1 MKIFYWSPFL
11 SQIATISSVLRS
23 AESITNYSIK
33 KHSISIID
41 SVGEWEN
48 YNNLKNIDFIKLY
61 KKSFYNN
68 LPKGGFLKSRFSQ
81 LIIFVFSFNKLLKL
95 LNKDQPDFLIAHLIT
110 SLPIL
115 LSFFISKKTKII
127 LRISGLPRL
136 NIFRKLYWK
145 FFSKKIFKVTCPSY
159 TTYKELIR
167 LNIFKKEQLE
177 ILYDPIIN
185 IREFKERKF
194 GKIDDFLKDKKFI
207 LGIGRITRQKNFS
220 LLINAFHKIQK
231 NFPKL
236 LLVIL
241 GEGEDK
247 NKILNLISK
256 KNLSNNIYL
265 LGYKKNVYKYLINA
279 ECFIL
284 SSLWEDPGFVLFEA
298 ALSNTPIISSNCRN
312 GHLDIMDNEKNGFLF
327 DNNNVEDLVDKYN
340 QFKLL
345 NEFEVK
351 KKSISA
357 KKYIKKYT
365 IYNHFNKLSSILK
378 IV

>member
-1 MKIFYWSPFL
+1 MNIFYWSPFL

-48 YNNLKNIDFIKLY
+48 YNNLKNINFIKLY

-68 LPKGGFLKSRFSQ
+68 LPKGGFLKSRLSQ

-115 LSFFISKKTKII
+115 LSSFISKKTKII

-194 GKIDDFLKDKKFI
+194 DKIDDFLKDKKFI

>member
-48 YNNLKNIDFIKLY
+48 YNNLKNINFIKLY
-61 KKSFYNN
+61 KKSFYNH
-68 LPKGGFLKSRFSQ
+68 LPKGGFLKSRLSQ

-115 LSFFISKKTKII
+115 LSSFISKKTKII

-194 GKIDDFLKDKKFI
+194 DKIDGFLKDKKFI

>member
-1 MKIFYWSPFL
+1 
-11 SQIATISSVLRS
+11 
-23 AESITNYSIK
+23 
-33 KHSISIID
+33 
-41 SVGEWEN
+41 
-48 YNNLKNIDFIKLY
+48 
-61 KKSFYNN
+61 
-68 LPKGGFLKSRFSQ
+68 
-81 LIIFVFSFNKLLKL
+81 
-95 LNKDQPDFLIAHLIT
+95 
-110 SLPIL
+110 
-115 LSFFISKKTKII
+115 
-127 LRISGLPRL
+127 
-136 NIFRKLYWK
+136 
-145 FFSKKIFKVTCPSY
+145 
-159 TTYKELIR
+159 LIR

-194 GKIDDFLKDKKFI
+194 DKIDDFLKDKKFI

>member
-68 LPKGGFLKSRFSQ
+68 LPKGGFLKSRLSQ

-115 LSFFISKKTKII
+115 LSSFISKKTKII

-194 GKIDDFLKDKKFI
+194 DKIDDFLKDKKFI

>member
-1 MKIFYWSPFL
+1 MNIFYWSPFL

-48 YNNLKNIDFIKLY
+48 YNNLKNINFIKLY

-68 LPKGGFLKSRFSQ
+68 LPKGGFLKSRLSQ

-115 LSFFISKKTKII
+115 LSSFISKKTKII

-145 FFSKKIFKVTCPSY
+145 FFSKKIFKVTCQSD
-159 TTYKELIR
+159 TTYKVLMR

-194 GKIDDFLKDKKFI
+194 DKIDDFLKDKKFI

>member
-68 LPKGGFLKSRFSQ
+68 LPKGGFLKSRLSQ

-115 LSFFISKKTKII
+115 LSSFISKKTKII

-194 GKIDDFLKDKKFI
+194 DKIDGFLKDKKFI

>member
-1 MKIFYWSPFL
+1 MNIFYWSPFL
-11 SQIATISSVLRS
+11 SQIATISSVTRS
-23 AESITNYSIK
+23 AESITNYSKK

-48 YNNLKNIDFIKLY
+48 YNNLKNINFIKLY

-68 LPKGGFLKSRFSQ
+68 LPKGGFLKSRLSQ

-115 LSFFISKKTKII
+115 LSSFISKKTKII

-194 GKIDDFLKDKKFI
+194 DKIDDFLKDKKFI

>member
-68 LPKGGFLKSRFSQ
+68 LPKGGFLKSRLSQ

-115 LSFFISKKTKII
+115 LSSFISKKTKII

-194 GKIDDFLKDKKFI
+194 DKIDDFLKDKKFI

-247 NKILNLISK
+247 NKILNLISM

>member
-48 YNNLKNIDFIKLY
+48 YNNLKNINFIKLY

-68 LPKGGFLKSRFSQ
+68 LPKGGFLKSRLSQ

-115 LSFFISKKTKII
+115 LSSFISKKTKII

-194 GKIDDFLKDKKFI
+194 DKIDDFLKDKKFI

-312 GHLDIMDNEKNGFLF
+312 GPVDIMDNEKNGFLF

>member
-1 MKIFYWSPFL
+1 MNIFYWSPFL
-11 SQIATISSVLRS
+11 SQIATISSVTRS
-23 AESITNYSIK
+23 AESITNYSKK

-48 YNNLKNIDFIKLY
+48 YNNLKNINFIKLY
-61 KKSFYNN
+61 KKIFYNN
-68 LPKGGFLKSRFSQ
+68 LPKGGFLKSRLSQ

-115 LSFFISKKTKII
+115 LSSFISKKTKII

-194 GKIDDFLKDKKFI
+194 DKIDDFLKDKKFI

-220 LLINAFHKIQK
+220 LLIFQYS
-231 NFPKL
+231 FFL
-236 LLVIL
+236 L
-241 GEGEDK
+241 
-247 NKILNLISK
+247 
-256 KNLSNNIYL
+256 
-265 LGYKKNVYKYLINA
+265 
-279 ECFIL
+279 
-284 SSLWEDPGFVLFEA
+284 
-298 ALSNTPIISSNCRN
+298 
-312 GHLDIMDNEKNGFLF
+312 
-327 DNNNVEDLVDKYN
+327 
-340 QFKLL
+340 
-345 NEFEVK
+345 
-351 KKSISA
+351 
-357 KKYIKKYT
+357 
-365 IYNHFNKLSSILK
+365 
-378 IV
+378 

>member
-115 LSFFISKKTKII
+115 LSSFISKKTKII

-194 GKIDDFLKDKKFI
+194 DKIDDFLKDKKFI

-365 IYNHFNKLSSILK
+365 IYNHFNKLSSKLK

>member
-68 LPKGGFLKSRFSQ
+68 LPKGGFLKSRLSQ

-194 GKIDDFLKDKKFI
+194 DKIDDFLKDKKFI

-312 GHLDIMDNEKNGFLF
+312 GPVDIMDNEKNGFLF

>member
-1 MKIFYWSPFL
+1 MNIFYWSPFL

-68 LPKGGFLKSRFSQ
+68 LPKGGFLKSRLSQ

-115 LSFFISKKTKII
+115 LSSFISKKTKII

-194 GKIDDFLKDKKFI
+194 DKIDDFLKDKKFI

>member
-1 MKIFYWSPFL
+1 MNIFYWSPFL

-68 LPKGGFLKSRFSQ
+68 LPKGGFLKSRLSQ

-194 GKIDDFLKDKKFI
+194 DKIDDFLKDKKFI

-312 GHLDIMDNEKNGFLF
+312 GPVDIMDNEKNGFLF

>member
-48 YNNLKNIDFIKLY
+48 YNNLKNINFIKLY

-68 LPKGGFLKSRFSQ
+68 LPKGGFLKSRLSQ

-115 LSFFISKKTKII
+115 LSSFISKKTKII

-194 GKIDDFLKDKKFI
+194 DKIDDFLKDKKFI